1 MLPAIAIALQATVYN
16 GVRQF
21 LFVVP
26 AAAVAS
32 VLGIWVAAGR
42 LSAAGT
48 RRWWLPTLWV
58 VTALGMVVPTIS
70 QVLLFPYSYSYYNAV
85 TALRSIDGNWPTDYW
100 RASSNDLM
108 RRLPATGPESCAYEQ
123 GRNGQLMPCS
133 DQPMFKPYLDERG
146 SAATPG
152 ELEPGQYWLVRE
164 NQGSTDLPQ
173 GCVLH
178 DAITRPLFWQ
188 TVTIGQ
194 IMRCDADAIV
204 PNNGE

>member
-1 MLPAIAIALQATVYN
+1 
-16 GVRQF
+16 
-21 LFVVP
+21 
-26 AAAVAS
+26 
-32 VLGIWVAAGR
+32 
-42 LSAAGT
+42 
-48 RRWWLPTLWV
+48 
-58 VTALGMVVPTIS
+58 
-70 QVLLFPYSYSYYNAV
+70 
-85 TALRSIDGNWPTDYW
+85 
-100 RASSNDLM
+100 
-108 RRLPATGPESCAYEQ
+108 
-123 GRNGQLMPCS
+123 
-133 DQPMFKPYLDERG
+133 MFKPYLDERG
-146 SAATPG
+146 SDATPG